1 MNSNGKKIII
11 RRACKIGVCKCMNF
25 ILRGGGW
32 RRMSITTL
40 HSGHPFFKIP
50 PPLFFI
56 YLFIYL
62 FNFIYTRVKTS
73 GLKGNTKITLIIL
86 SKYLSTTKLN
96 LMTVKNKNNNKIK
109 CLLSMNAV

>member
-50 PPLFFI
+50 PPLFF
-56 YLFIYL
+56 LGKKGENVVSRMHT
-62 FNFIYTRVKTS
+62 FNLHFK
-73 GLKGNTKITLIIL
+73 
-86 SKYLSTTKLN
+86 
-96 LMTVKNKNNNKIK
+96 
-109 CLLSMNAV
+109 AVYACMRPRLRAGV

>member
-1 MNSNGKKIII
+1 MIQ
-11 RRACKIGVCKCMNF
+11 
-25 ILRGGGW
+25 
-32 RRMSITTL
+32 T
-40 HSGHPFFKIP
+40 
-50 PPLFFI
+50 I

-109 CLLSMNAV
+109 CLLSMNFHNPLVKP

>member
-1 MNSNGKKIII
+1 MQGFSLPCKDLPLMITNNSDLQQNYQ
-11 RRACKIGVCKCMNF
+11 
-25 ILRGGGW
+25 
-32 RRMSITTL
+32 
-40 HSGHPFFKIP
+40 
-50 PPLFFI
+50 FI